1 MARGT
6 TLGLLAVAAGL
17 AVALGAAAKRLAQ
30 ARGGGQETY
39 HCDCGA
45 VYRVQGVDR
54 HRIYFDADEPV
65 LGDRCTHCDAPLP
78 ADHDGAVV

>member
-30 ARGGGQETY
+30 ARADHAETY
-39 HCDCGA
+39 RCDCGA

-54 HRIYFDADEPV
+54 HRIYWNENEPV
-65 LGDRCTHCDAPLP
+65 LGDRCTQCDAPLP
-78 ADHDGAVV
+78 AGHDGAVV